1 MGPPGGVRQ
10 VAFLFLVKPGLKK
23 IGCRHTKHLHPFISK
38 PKALYQNPI
47 NSKGSASSFCW
58 RQSADVG
65 LATTAYNLQK
75 LASTDVLRCTCQNG
89 SSLNGAMLRRTF
101 RGHAQPKGYQQSMKR
116 MLVDLHEYGFG

>member
-47 NSKGSASSFCW
+47 NSKGSASSFCL
-58 RQSADVG
+58 RRSADVG
-65 LATTAYNLQK
+65 LATTAYKVEK
-75 LASTDVLRCTCQNG
+75 LVSTDE
-89 SSLNGAMLRRTF
+89 
-101 RGHAQPKGYQQSMKR
+101 
-116 MLVDLHEYGFG
+116 LHRIC